1 MSKNLEKVIQRA
13 ISDAAFRRQLQS
25 NPEAALRGFNL
36 TGDEV
41 AALRSGDAGKLMSL
55 GIDQRMSKTFQV
67 GGESFSSMA
76 SRAAIGGDLTTTSGS
91 LIDQDTGRL
100 AAADTIGATSGSTAS
115 IDPGNVDGTP
125 RAFGDPL
132 STATAASDALEDQSH
147 AIAGRQMGDA
157 TGTVRSSVRDFE
169 PAAQIGTSDYSSAYP
184 AHGGLAGP
192 SGTNLS
198 AGNVAP
204 VEGSPEAFAFRDQ
217 GETAVRSNVRDFE
230 PAAGSAPTS
239 DAIEDQSHAIAGR
252 LAGET
257 AVRSNVRDFE
267 PAAGSAPTSDAI
279 EDQSH
284 AIAGR
289 LAGETAVRSNVR
301 DFEPAAQLSNS
312 EVASDEGQV
321 ISRIR
326 DNAPADVGSSATIS
340 GDDAAG
346 PGYLAASDDMTISRV
361 RDIAP
366 ADTMGSDV
374 AASSAATSDAFLT
387 EGEVSQYAATD
398 PNWSSDA
405 AEDTSHAFNPDVS
418 DAAVDGGTDSTAN
431 HDSELTS

>member
-267 PAAGSAPTSDAI
+267 PAA
-279 EDQSH
+279 
-284 AIAGR
+284 
-289 LAGETAVRSNVR
+289 
-301 DFEPAAQLSNS
+301 QLSNS

>member
-67 GGESFSSMA
+67 GGESFSNMA
-76 SRAAIGGDLTTTSGS
+76 SRAAVGGDLTTTSGS
-91 LIDQDTGRL
+91 LIDRDAGRM
-100 AAADTIGATSGSTAS
+100 AGADTIGSTSGTAAS
-115 IDPGNVDGTP
+115 IDPGNVDGAP
-125 RAFGDPL
+125 RSFGDPL
-132 STATAASDALEDQSH
+132 SSATAASDALEDQSH
-147 AIAGRQMGDA
+147 GIAARQSGDVA
-157 TGTVRSSVRDFE
+157 GTVRSSVRDFE
-169 PAAQIGTSDYSSAYP
+169 PAAQIGASDMGSAYP

-192 SGTNLS
+192 TGEAAVRSSVRDFEPAANLS
-198 AGNVAP
+198 SGNVAP

-217 GETAVRSNVRDFE
+217 SAPTSDALEDQGHAFAATRNAGDTGVRSSVRDFE

-252 LAGET
+252 
-257 AVRSNVRDFE
+257 N
-267 PAAGSAPTSDAI
+267 I
-279 EDQSH
+279 
-284 AIAGR
+284 
-289 LAGETAVRSNVR
+289 GETAVRSNVR
-301 DFEPAAQLSNS
+301 DFEPAAQMSDQS
-312 EVASDEGQV
+312 IATDEGQV
-321 ISRIR
+321 ISRVR
-326 DNAPADVGSSATIS
+326 DNAPADVGSAGTIS

-346 PGYLAASDDMTISRV
+346 PGYLQANDEGMTISRV

-366 ADTMGSDV
+366 ADTMSSDV
-374 AASSAATSDAFLT
+374 AGSSAATSDAFLT

-431 HDSELTS
+431 HDAELTS

>member
-115 IDPGNVDGTP
+115 IDPGNVDGSP

-217 GETAVRSNVRDFE
+217 
-230 PAAGSAPTS
+230 
-239 DAIEDQSHAIAGR
+239 
-252 LAGET
+252 GET